1 MAWNNK
7 GASLSAQSK
16 YDEAIKAC
24 DEAIKLDPN
33 LAIAWDN
40 KGQGLSG
47 QSKYDEAIKCFDE
60 ALRLDPN
67 FAKTKNN
74 RDTALKALER
84 TSEAGAAN
92 FYTPSSQ
99 KSITSDSSSNSNRC
113 DQVVHVKGYTTKK
126 GKYVAPYDR
135 RPPGC

>member
-1 MAWNNK
+1 MKMEKVSRSNP
-7 GASLSAQSK
+7 
-16 YDEAIKAC
+16 
-24 DEAIKLDPN
+24 KLETYAFYPRSR
-33 LAIAWDN
+33 AAGYY
-40 KGQGLSG
+40 GQ
-47 QSKYDEAIKCFDE
+47 IKCFDE